1 MGNKKKVGKSM
12 KRITAGIMLLSL
24 IFLSSCSNIEIVEL
38 NERLI
43 IEAIGIDYENGIY
56 KVTIEGLDSF
66 SAGTDSNSI
75 SAPSL
80 TKCYLFEGET
90 IGMAMN
96 SISVITGQIPL
107 FSQARILIL
116 GFYAAT
122 EKLSE
127 ILDFFRREYTTR
139 TDILFAVAKNT
150 AAEIVSADF
159 GKNISAGSILQ
170 AAILSYK
177 HTGRNTYTPL
187 YRFINSVMGDT
198 DSSFCPVIDIKDNAY
213 KNGKEVSLTGTA
225 VFGKDKSAVIISPE
239 MTLGL
244 MLITGEIK
252 NGDITVKTDKGTA
265 TIEIIDSKVHK
276 RAEITDGKAHFT
288 LKLRIRC
295 DIPEFQAE
303 HFRGLSKSD
312 TEIIAQHSAE
322 KVSGILSDTLNEVFY
337 KYNYD
342 AFGIGRRINL
352 KNHGFYEEIIN
363 NNIKL
368 SDVVSFDIE
377 AKIEI
382 RRIGKIILAEE

>member
-1 MGNKKKVGKSM
+1 MKKLTAI
-12 KRITAGIMLLSL
+12 ITVFTI

-43 IEAIGIDYENGIY
+43 IEAIGIDYEDGIY

-116 GFYAAT
+116 GISAAG

-139 TDILFAVAKNT
+139 TDILFAVAENT
-150 AAEIVSADF
+150 AAEVVSADF
-159 GKNISAGSILQ
+159 GQNISAGNILQ
-170 AAILSYK
+170 AAVLSYK

-187 YRFINSVMGDT
+187 YRFLNSVMGDT
-198 DSSFCPVIDIKDNAY
+198 DSSYCPVIAIKDNAY
-213 KNGKEVSLTGTA
+213 KMGKEVVLAGTA
-225 VFGKDKSAVIISPE
+225 VFGKDKSSIIISPE
-239 MTLGL
+239 LTLGL
-244 MLITGEIK
+244 MLITNDIR
-252 NGDITVKTDKGTA
+252 NGDITVTTNKGTA
-265 TIEIIDSKVHK
+265 TIEIIDSKTK
-276 RAEITDGKAHFT
+276 INTEISEEKADFS
-288 LKLRIRC
+288 LKLRLRC
-295 DIPEFQAE
+295 DVPEFQSE

-312 TEIIAQHSAE
+312 TEEIAEASA
-322 KVSGILSDTLNEVFY
+322 KKISGLITDTLNEVFY
-337 KYNYD
+337 KNNYD
-342 AFGIGRRINL
+342 AFSLGRRINL
-352 KNHGFYEEIIN
+352 KDHSFYKEIIN

-368 SDVVSFDIE
+368 SDVVSFNIE
-377 AKIEI
+377 TEVEI

>member
-1 MGNKKKVGKSM
+1 MKK
-12 KRITAGIMLLSL
+12 IIAIILLTSI

-43 IEAIGIDYENGIY
+43 IEAIGIDYEDGIY
-56 KVTIEGLDSF
+56 KITIEGLDSF

-116 GFYAAT
+116 GFTAAT

-150 AAEIVSADF
+150 ASQVVSADF
-159 GKNISAGSILQ
+159 GQNISAGNILQ
-170 AAILSYK
+170 AAVLSYK

-187 YRFINSVMGDT
+187 YRFLNSVMGET
-198 DSSFCPVIDIKDNAY
+198 DSSYCPMIDIKDNAY
-213 KNGKEVSLTGTA
+213 GDSKEVSLVGTA
-225 VFGKDKSAVIISPE
+225 VFGKDKSAIVISPE
-239 MTLGL
+239 KTLGL
-244 MLITGEIK
+244 MILSGEIR
-252 NGDITVKTDKGTA
+252 NGDITLETEKGTA
-265 TIEIIDSKVHK
+265 TIEIIDV
-276 RAEITDGKAHFT
+276 RTRIRTEIKDGKALFSVN
-288 LKLRIRC
+288 ISMRC
-295 DIPEFQAE
+295 DIPEFQSE

-312 TEIIAQHSAE
+312 TEEIARFAA
-322 KVSGILSDTLNEVFY
+322 KKISGIVSDILNEVFY
-337 KYNYD
+337 EHNYD
-342 AFGIGRRINL
+342 AFSIGRRINL
-352 KNHGFYEEIIN
+352 EDNRFFAELIN
-363 NNIKL
+363 NKAQLRDITEFN
-368 SDVVSFDIE
+368 IE
-377 AKIEI
+377 AQVEI
-382 RRIGKIILAEE
+382 RRIGKIILAEEEG

>member
-1 MGNKKKVGKSM
+1 MKKL
-12 KRITAGIMLLSL
+12 TAFIMILTL
-24 IFLSSCSNIEIVEL
+24 IFLTSCSNIEIVEL

-43 IEAIGIDYENGIY
+43 IEAIGIDYIDGLY

-116 GFYAAT
+116 GFSAAT
-122 EKLSE
+122 ERLSE

-150 AAEIVSADF
+150 ASEVVSADF
-159 GKNISAGSILQ
+159 GQNISAGNILQ

-187 YRFINSVMGDT
+187 YRFLNSVMGET
-198 DSSFCPVIDIKDNAY
+198 DSSYCPVIDIKDNEY
-213 KNGKEVSLTGTA
+213 SDGKEVSLSGTA
-225 VFGKDKSAVIISPE
+225 VFGKDESATIISPE
-239 MTLGL
+239 LTLGL
-244 MLITGEIK
+244 MIISDEIR
-252 NGDITVKTDKGTA
+252 NGDITVSTEKGKA
-265 TIEIIDSKVHK
+265 TIEIIDCKTNIRTKTEDERAKITIKVK
-276 RAEITDGKAHFT
+276 M
-288 LKLRIRC
+288 RC
-295 DIPEFQAE
+295 DIPEFQSE

-312 TEIIAQHSAE
+312 TETIAEASA
-322 KVSGILSDTLNEVFY
+322 KKISGLLSDTLNEVFY
-337 KYNYD
+337 EKNYD

-352 KNHGFYEEIIN
+352 KDNGFYTEIMNKGTRLCDITEIN
-363 NNIKL
+363 
-368 SDVVSFDIE
+368 IE
-377 AKIEI
+377 TNVEI

>member
-1 MGNKKKVGKSM
+1 MKKFTGV
-12 KRITAGIMLLSL
+12 LVSL
-24 IFLSSCSNIEIVEL
+24 AVIFLSSCSNIEIVEL

-43 IEAIGIDYENGIY
+43 IEAIGIDYEDGKY

-116 GFYAAT
+116 SFSAAT

-139 TDILFAVAKNT
+139 ADILFAVAKNS
-150 AAEIVSADF
+150 AAEVVSADF
-159 GKNISAGSILQ
+159 GQNISAGNILQ
-170 AAILSYK
+170 AAVMSYK

-187 YRFINSVMGDT
+187 YRFLNSIMGDT
-198 DSSFCPVIDIKDNAY
+198 DSSYCPVIDIKDNAY
-213 KNGKEVSLTGTA
+213 KKGKEVELTGTA
-225 VFGKDKSAVIISPE
+225 VFGKDKSAIIISPE
-239 MTLGL
+239 LTLGL
-244 MLITGEIK
+244 MLITNEIR

-265 TIEIIDSKVHK
+265 TIEIIDSKTRIK
-276 RAEITDGKAHFT
+276 TEIDDKKANFT
-288 LKLRIRC
+288 LKLTVRC

-312 TEIIAQHSAE
+312 TEIIAQASAQ
-322 KVSGILSDTLNEVFY
+322 KISVILTDTLNEVFY
-337 KYNYD
+337 KQNYD
-342 AFGIGRRINL
+342 AFSIGRRINL
-352 KNHGFYEEIIN
+352 KDHSFYNELIN

-368 SDVVSFDIE
+368 SDAVTFDIE
-377 AKIEI
+377 TEVEI

>member
-1 MGNKKKVGKSM
+1 MKKL
-12 KRITAGIMLLSL
+12 TAILTVFTI

-43 IEAIGIDYENGIY
+43 IEAIGIDYEDGIY

-66 SAGTDSNSI
+66 STGTDSNSI

-116 GFYAAT
+116 GISAAG

-139 TDILFAVAKNT
+139 TDILFAVAENT
-150 AAEIVSADF
+150 AAEVVSADF
-159 GKNISAGSILQ
+159 GQNISAGNILQ
-170 AAILSYK
+170 AAVLSYK

-187 YRFINSVMGDT
+187 YRFLNSVMGDT
-198 DSSFCPVIDIKDNAY
+198 DSSYCPVIAIKDNAY
-213 KNGKEVSLTGTA
+213 KMGKEVVLAGTA
-225 VFGKDKSAVIISPE
+225 VFGKDKSSIIISPE
-239 MTLGL
+239 LTLGL
-244 MLITGEIK
+244 MLITNDIR
-252 NGDITVKTDKGTA
+252 NGDITVTTNKGTA
-265 TIEIIDSKVHK
+265 TIEIIDSKTK
-276 RAEITDGKAHFT
+276 INTEISEGKADFS
-288 LKLRIRC
+288 LKLRLRC
-295 DIPEFQAE
+295 DVPEFQSE

-312 TEIIAQHSAE
+312 TEEIAEASA
-322 KVSGILSDTLNEVFY
+322 KKISGLITDTLNEVFY
-337 KYNYD
+337 KNNYD
-342 AFGIGRRINL
+342 AFSLGRRINL
-352 KNHGFYEEIIN
+352 KNHSFYKEIIN

-368 SDVVSFDIE
+368 SDVVSFNIE
-377 AKIEI
+377 TEVEI